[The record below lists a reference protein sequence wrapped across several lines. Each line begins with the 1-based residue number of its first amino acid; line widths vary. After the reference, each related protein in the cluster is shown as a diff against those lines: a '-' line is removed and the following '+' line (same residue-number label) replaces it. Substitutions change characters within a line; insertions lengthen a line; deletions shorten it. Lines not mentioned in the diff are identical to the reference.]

1 MHRIIEF
8 DSEGTTLRGR
18 LYEWADVSRLRPV
31 VIMAHGFSAT
41 ISGMVADRFAEVFYE
56 AGFIVLLYD
65 HRSFGISDGNPRCV
79 IDPFAQARGYR
90 HAIDFAAGQRNVDPD
105 RIALWGDSLSG
116 GAVIAAGAVD
126 PRVAAVIA
134 QVPACGAEAPLPD
147 PDGSTFDS
155 TCRPF
160 LDFNCSMPPAV
171 TSKGPM
177 PVVSSDQAGTPSL
190 LTPITAYR
198 WFIEYGGRHGT
209 NWVNQAS
216 IVSPHEPARWQP
228 VLCAAHLRAPS
239 LFVIA
244 SDDEMPGADPEVA
257 RMAFANAP
265 QPKEVCEIEGGHFG
279 LLHHP
284 SALFDLASSAERS
297 FLLHHLG

>member
-1 MHRIIEF
+1 VHRIVEF

-18 LYEWADVSRLRPV
+18 LYEWTEVSRPRPV

-41 ISGMVADRFAEVFYE
+41 ITGMVADRFAEVFYD
-56 AGFIVLLYD
+56 AGFTVLLYD
-65 HRSFGISDGNPRCV
+65 HRSFGISDGAPRCE
-79 IDPFAQARGYR
+79 IDAFGQARGYR
-90 HAIDFAAGQRNVDPD
+90 SAIDFAAGLRSVDPD

-126 PRVAAVIA
+126 PRVAAVVA
-134 QVPACGAEAPLPD
+134 QVPACGAAAPPHD
-147 PDGSTFDS
+147 PGGSMFDS

-160 LDFNCSMPPAV
+160 LDCNRSTQAV
-171 TSKGPM
+171 TGKGPM
-177 PVVSSDQAGTPSL
+177 PVVSFDQAGTPSL

-216 IVSPHEPARWQP
+216 VVAPSEPASWQP
-228 VLCAAHLRAPS
+228 VLCAAHLQAPS

-257 RMAFANAP
+257 RMAFENAP

-297 FLLHHLG
+297 FLLRYLG